1 MTSNVKV
8 TLDVAAKRVQSR
20 LNKKSIKKDLT
31 EIRDFL
37 NTLNLE
43 EFSKDDM
50 DAAFNHF
57 LTNSPAELSLLTS
70 EEEIKKAVYDLI
82 NIPDEIEE
90 RDKGELIKTTAQEL
104 GITLTPEEVYLVAQ
118 EINTSSDDLTTALD
132 EIKSTI
138 INFIN
143 YKTQSNSQ
151 KIAEAM
157 EEITQV
163 ATEGLDRNFQELKSG
178 LSGVNS
184 LLKGR
189 ATDFKRLSQ
198 AFRISA

>member
-8 TLDVAAKRVQSR
+8 SLDVAAKRVQSR
-20 LNKKSIKKDLT
+20 LNKKSIKKDLP